1 MVQVSLTGSFRAA
14 MGGAAS
20 VEVEADTIRELFARL
35 LERYPALQDHLD
47 EGIAVSMVKSIGT
60 SGVRPYPPMPR
71 CFCCRVF
78 RVADGFARAVWALLL
93 PVFSASKRRWAWRA
107 DQS

>member
-47 EGIAVSMVKSIGT
+47 EGIAVSINGEIYRDEWGKAI
-60 SGVRPYPPMPR
+60 PANAE
-71 CFCCRVF
+71 VF
-78 RVADGFARAVWALLL
+78 LL
-93 PVFSASKRRWAWRA
+93 PRI
-107 DQS
+107 QGG

>member
-20 VEVEADTIRELFARL
+20 VEVEVDTIRELFARL

-47 EGIAVSMVKSIGT
+47 EGIAVSINGEIYRDEWGKAI
-60 SGVRPYPPMPR
+60 P
-71 CFCCRVF
+71 
-78 RVADGFARAVWALLL
+78 ANA
-93 PVFSASKRRWAWRA
+93 
-107 DQS
+107 

>member
-1 MVQVSLTGSFRAA
+1 

-47 EGIAVSMVKSIGT
+47 EGIAVSINGEIYRDEWGKAIPANAEVFL
-60 SGVRPYPPMPR
+60 MPR
-71 CFCCRVF
+71 IQ
-78 RVADGFARAVWALLL
+78 GG
-93 PVFSASKRRWAWRA
+93 
-107 DQS
+107 